1 MALWSNNDAV
11 PGLATARYTVAAN
24 AAADGT
30 CTVTGTGSSF
40 GLDGC
45 AGIGTVIRFG
55 ADARGR
61 TINVGAG
68 HTYFGDAV
76 IVAVASSESI
86 TIASTSGLSQ
96 VGFTTSARFTT
107 CPQSGVTDTVYQEKG
122 VTDRDSVVYG
132 ISTAISGSYHVPHQG
147 WVGVTTYID
156 MHGTLRVKSEVL
168 VAMSGIDTNK
178 STIGNTPSLSYPTT
192 DRNS

>member
-11 PGLATARYTVAAN
+11 PGLPTARYTVAAN

-76 IVAVASSESI
+76 IVAVANSESI

-107 CPQSGVTDTVYQEKG
+107 CPQTGVSDTVYQEKG

-132 ISTAISGSYHVPHQG
+132 ISTTTGGSYHVPHQG

-168 VAMSGIDTNK
+168 VAMSGITTTKDSIN
-178 STIGNTPSLSYPTT
+178 STPSIPYPTT

>member
-45 AGIGTVIRFG
+45 AGIGTIIRFG

-61 TINVGAG
+61 TINVGSG

-76 IVAVASSESI
+76 IVAVANSESI
-86 TIASTSGLSQ
+86 TIASTAGLSQ

-147 WVGVTTYID
+147 WVGVTTYVD

-168 VAMSGIDTNK
+168 VAMSGITTTKDAIN
-178 STIGNTPSLSYPTT
+178 STPSIPYPTT

>member
-45 AGIGTVIRFG
+45 AGIGTIIRFG

-61 TINVGAG
+61 TINVGSG

-76 IVAVASSESI
+76 IVAVANSESI

-147 WVGVTTYID
+147 WVGVTTYVD
-156 MHGTLRVKSEVL
+156 MHGALRVKSEVL
-168 VAMSGIDTNK
+168 VAMSGITTTKDAIN
-178 STIGNTPSLSYPTT
+178 STPSIPYPTT

>member
-86 TIASTSGLSQ
+86 TIASTVGLSQ
-96 VGFTTSARFTT
+96 VGFTTSARFST
-107 CPQSGVTDTVYQEKG
+107 CTKSPILDTVYQEKG

-168 VAMSGIDTNK
+168 VAMSGITTTKDSIN
-178 STIGNTPSLSYPTT
+178 STPSIPYPTT

>member
-45 AGIGTVIRFG
+45 AGIGTIIRFG

-61 TINVGAG
+61 TINVGSG

-76 IVAVASSESI
+76 IVAVANSESI

-132 ISTAISGSYHVPHQG
+132 ISTTTGGSYHVPHQG
-147 WVGVTTYID
+147 WVGVTTYVD

-178 STIGNTPSLSYPTT
+178 STIGNTPSLAYPTV
-192 DRNS
+192 DKNS

>member
-24 AAADGT
+24 ANADGT

-45 AGIGTVIRFG
+45 AGIGTIIRFG

-61 TINVGAG
+61 TINVGSG

-76 IVAVASSESI
+76 IVAVANSESI

-147 WVGVTTYID
+147 WVGVTTYVD

-168 VAMSGIDTNK
+168 VAMSGITTTKDAIN
-178 STIGNTPSLSYPTT
+178 STPSIPYPTT

>member
-76 IVAVASSESI
+76 IVAVANSESI
-86 TIASTSGLSQ
+86 TIASTVGLSQ
-96 VGFTTSARFTT
+96 VGFTTSARFST
-107 CPQSGVTDTVYQEKG
+107 CTKSPILDTVYQEKG

-132 ISTAISGSYHVPHQG
+132 ISTAISGSYHVPHQ
-147 WVGVTTYID
+147 
-156 MHGTLRVKSEVL
+156 L
-168 VAMSGIDTNK
+168 
-178 STIGNTPSLSYPTT
+178 SLIHI
-192 DRNS
+192 

>member
-24 AAADGT
+24 ANADGT

-76 IVAVASSESI
+76 IVAVANSESI
-86 TIASTSGLSQ
+86 TIASTVGLSQ

-107 CPQSGVTDTVYQEKG
+107 CPHSGVTDTVYQEKG

-132 ISTAISGSYHVPHQG
+132 ISTTTGGSYHVPHQG
-147 WVGVTTYID
+147 WVGVTTYLD

-178 STIGNTPSLSYPTT
+178 STIGNTPSLAYPTV
-192 DRNS
+192 DKNS

>member
-86 TIASTSGLSQ
+86 TIASTVGLSQ
-96 VGFTTSARFTT
+96 VGFTTSARFST
-107 CPQSGVTDTVYQEKG
+107 CTKSPILDTVYQEKG

-147 WVGVTTYID
+147 WVGVTTYVD
-156 MHGTLRVKSEVL
+156 MNGTLRVKSEVL
-168 VAMSGIDTNK
+168 VAMSGITTTKDSIN
-178 STIGNTPSLSYPTT
+178 STPSIPYPTT